1 MTNTIINDRCFPSWF
16 QSLTGGAVQRQ
27 PRLRQR
33 GGSISTVGRVVQ
45 MFFLFLS
52 CYSSINRY
60 FCCCCWMFVVVVEC
74 FVLHVW
80 LFLSV
85 CCFFVSSGPS
95 CIGKTITVCGTSWVR
110 RWPTAVEVNKP
121 FPRTKKHCPLNPS
134 RWHVLIVM
142 PTLLL
147 VSAFCLC
154 IVFPHLVFRMSFCLS
169 LPINTIFETRFLP
182 QAFYFSSSEMTTTI
196 QYDSI
201 VISVVFPT
209 SFNFF
214 HPFQ

>member
-1 MTNTIINDRCFPSWF
+1 MLLN
-16 QSLTGGAVQRQ
+16 V
-27 PRLRQR
+27 
-33 GGSISTVGRVVQ
+33 
-45 MFFLFLS
+45 
-52 CYSSINRY
+52 
-60 FCCCCWMFVVVVEC
+60 CCCCWMFC
-74 FVLHVW
+74 FACLIVSFCV
-80 LFLSV
+80 LFL
-85 CCFFVSSGPS
+85 CFFVSSGPS

-169 LPINTIFETRFLP
+169 LPVNTQSIRETRFSPPASFFLFWNNHNDPIRLNCDLCCVPYFFQFLSSFSTIFQCFFNTFLP
-182 QAFYFSSSEMTTTI
+182 FHCTYGSIEIVDTWSEFC
-196 QYDSI
+196 
-201 VISVVFPT
+201 SVVVQVCTRKIEFRNL
-209 SFNFF
+209 SR
-214 HPFQ
+214 

>member
-1 MTNTIINDRCFPSWF
+1 
-16 QSLTGGAVQRQ
+16 
-27 PRLRQR
+27 
-33 GGSISTVGRVVQ
+33 
-45 MFFLFLS
+45 
-52 CYSSINRY
+52 
-60 FCCCCWMFVVVVEC
+60 MFVVVVEC
-74 FVLHVW
+74 FVLHVL

-147 VSAFCLC
+147 VSALCLC
-154 IVFPHLVFRMSFCLS
+154 IVFPHLVSAWVCRSTQYSRLVSYHKPSIFLLLKWPQRSNTTQLWSLLCSLLLSISFIL
-169 LPINTIFETRFLP
+169 LTIFQCFFNTFLP
-182 QAFYFSSSEMTTTI
+182 FHCTYGSIEIVDTWSEFCCGSGMHEEDWI
-196 QYDSI
+196 
-201 VISVVFPT
+201 
-209 SFNFF
+209 
-214 HPFQ
+214 

>member
-1 MTNTIINDRCFPSWF
+1 MFSIFDRGCCTTSAEITTARWKHFNGRKSRANVLFGFRVVLP
-16 QSLTGGAVQRQ
+16 QLTG
-27 PRLRQR
+27 
-33 GGSISTVGRVVQ
+33 T
-45 MFFLFLS
+45 
-52 CYSSINRY
+52 
-60 FCCCCWMFVVVVEC
+60 FVVVAEC
-74 FVLHVW
+74 LLLLNVLFCIFYCLFSVCCFFVS
-80 LFLSV
+80 LFL
-85 CCFFVSSGPS
+85 CFFVSSGPS

-147 VSAFCLC
+147 VSALLSWHRVSASC
-154 IVFPHLVFRMSFCLS
+154 FCLS

-201 VISVVFPT
+201 VISVVFHT